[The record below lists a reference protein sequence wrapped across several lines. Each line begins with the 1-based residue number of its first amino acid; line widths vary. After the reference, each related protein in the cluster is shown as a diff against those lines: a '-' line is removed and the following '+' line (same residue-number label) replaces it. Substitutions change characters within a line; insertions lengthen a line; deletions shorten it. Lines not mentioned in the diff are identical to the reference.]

1 MISLKSSK
9 NYIRLIIFIFLVL
22 FPFSISDYTD
32 NVVPEKISS
41 DLRFYEINTCSISL
55 FEFLLHNPNVIYQDH
70 YKIRFNN
77 YSSIRCFGQITGIDQ
92 LGYDFYISIGTN
104 SLINLFLQTGIWL
117 FLISLIPINEN
128 FQKIKFVD
136 YLALTITSLII
147 VGLIYSEKRY
157 YDNAFFELEMISKRS
172 YLYLFIYFFSIS
184 YVALNA
190 LNNRTE
196 KVVNYIPYLFIFIG
210 VFSGLNLYFL
220 SIIFCVLGIKK
231 VIKSK
236 EIRRKFNFLNFIVF
250 IWAYNALG
258 MFYYLKPDKI
268 RGLSHADY
276 NFLSVML
283 WSYFIIFS
291 LLGIYFFLKERK
303 VNLNIEKF
311 NFNLLNTGV
320 LILILG
326 YLGSSMPFFNFM
338 NYYYFGQTKY
348 GTTNQNLFSVD
359 SWGVTE
365 AWRGFFP
372 SAETIGE
379 FFALAILLIFLYKTT
394 KYKYFV
400 YFGVLTLLFGL
411 LASNNKA
418 AIFSLLLCIVLKVN
432 HENQISA
439 FTKIILFIP
448 VVLVLLYFIR
458 FENLFYSIEFSSFKF
473 IDMAKNYSLESN
485 ISSSIMY
492 LSNIE
497 SKNLITRTFI
507 LLFGFIA
514 FLINRSELWGIFFAR
529 YNPSVSELFFGTGPF
544 VLSNHYGEIDI
555 FNKRV
560 FTGSELG
567 FLLPH
572 SSLLLIFVFTG
583 LMGVVIILYHLFKVI
598 YKKRVTNYNEFLV
611 SIFIFI
617 NLIKSD
623 SILYLPAIVIYL
635 LFLLTAKK
643 RGDFESLL

>member
-1 MISLKSSK
+1 MILLKNKK
-9 NYIRLIIFIFLVL
+9 NYIKLIIFIFLVL

-32 NVVPEKISS
+32 NVSPEKISS

-77 YSSIRCFGQITGIDQ
+77 YSSIKCFGQITGIDQ

-117 FLISLIPINEN
+117 FLISLIPMNKD
-128 FQKIKFVD
+128 FRKIKFVD
-136 YLALTITSLII
+136 YIALILTSFII
-147 VGLIYSEKRY
+147 IGLVYSEKRFY
-157 YDNAFFELEMISKRS
+157 NNAFFELEMISKRS

-184 YVALNA
+184 YLALIT
-190 LNNRTE
+190 LINRTE
-196 KVVNYIPYLFIFIG
+196 KIINYIPYLFVLIG

-220 SIIFCVLGIKK
+220 SIIFCILGIKK
-231 VIKSK
+231 IIKSQ
-236 EIRRKFNFLNFIVF
+236 EVRKKFTFLNFLVF
-250 IWAYNALG
+250 TWAYNALG

-276 NFLSVML
+276 NFLSVTL

-291 LLGIYFFLKERK
+291 LLGIYFFLKEK
-303 VNLNIEKF
+303 KENLNIEKF
-311 NFNLLNTGV
+311 NFNFLNTGI

-348 GTTNQNLFSVD
+348 GTTNQNLFSID
-359 SWGVTE
+359 AWGVTE

-379 FFALAILLIFLYKTT
+379 FFALGILLLFLYKTS
-394 KYKYFV
+394 KYNYFV

-411 LASNNKA
+411 LVSNNKA

-432 HENQISA
+432 QEYQTNT

-448 VVLVLLYFIR
+448 VLLVLLYFIR
-458 FENLFYSIEFSSFKF
+458 FENLFYSIEFSSFKL
-473 IDMAKNYSLESN
+473 IDMAKSYSLESN
-485 ISSSIMY
+485 VSSSIMY

-497 SKNLITRTFI
+497 NKNLVTRTFI

-529 YNPSVSELFFGTGPF
+529 YNPSTSELFFGTGPF
-544 VLSNHYGEIDI
+544 ILSNHYGEINI

-572 SSLLLIFVFTG
+572 SSLLLILVFTG
-583 LMGVVIILYHLFKVI
+583 LTGVMITLYYLFKVI
-598 YKKRVTNYNEFLV
+598 YKKRLMNYNEFLI

-635 LFLLTAKK
+635 LFLLASKK
-643 RGDFESLL
+643 RDNSESLL